1 MDKVYLRHL
10 FEENKTFLKHLSIGE
25 NANKILNNASDG
37 SLDVILRILFLIA
50 TGKITLHE
58 SHEDTIKKS
67 KRLRKLSAFESRP
80 YFLALLHSARS
91 EKLVVLKQFLKL
103 YPYLLH
109 TFFHS

>member
-50 TGKITLHE
+50 TGEITLHE

-80 YFLALLHSARS
+80 YFLASQCKIRKISGIKAVSKTLSIF
-91 EKLVVLKQFLKL
+91 VT
-103 YPYLLH
+103 Y
-109 TFFHS
+109 FFS